1 MEVLIPYTGV
11 LSFSTAVA
19 GLLFLIMSAIAH
31 VSGDM
36 HVRAFF
42 YKIACVVAFFSS
54 AFTVSFL
61 LLVFGL
67 MK

>member
-1 MEVLIPYTGV
+1 MDVLIPYTGV

-19 GLLFLIMSAIAH
+19 ALLFLVMSAIAH
-31 VSGDM
+31 VSGNTY
-36 HVRAFF
+36 VRAFF
-42 YKIACVVAFFSS
+42 YKIACVVAFFSTV
-54 AFTVSFL
+54 FTASFL